1 MSICNGALF
10 RRNSDLKNWVVF
22 NYDPDC
28 NAYKLA
34 PFITDPSSDKR
45 LFNEWIGVRENELIS
60 DFEFM
65 RNTDF
70 DWSKY
75 GDTFGYTKAPKIIP
89 ISARQFWKNKT
100 TGILYE
106 IFSTDAH
113 YYEGV
118 IKGSVSMVD
127 RDRSDALGITPG
139 SDDYVDVITAT
150 ELYEGYEYVFDN
162 TAPGEGIITDGNCR
176 DGVWKNKNDGTLWKK
191 LRCYLARNGTSNS
204 SKYFDVFMYNTPLN
218 ALKYTKRT
226 IEMQEF
232 FDQHECVPKPLEE
245 LGKDK
250 QNDLDT
256 VMCNAHIKAQYMFDK
271 DYYEADMAYQVDL
284 TNMFAYKEKP
294 DICILLK
301 PTDGES
307 LTFGFVGNEPQS
319 FEQTLIT
326 FELWY
331 QDAIDYKIK
340 IEKASFGD
348 DNKEE

>member
-1 MSICNGALF
+1 MPICNGALY
-10 RRNSDLKNWVVF
+10 RRNSDLKEWVIF
-22 NYDPDC
+22 NHDPNC

-34 PFITDPSSDKR
+34 PFIREPSSDKR
-45 LFNEWIGVRENELIS
+45 FFDEWIGVREDELIS

-75 GDTFGYTKAPKIIP
+75 GDNFGYTKAPKIIP

-106 IFSTDAH
+106 IFSTDAN
-113 YYEGV
+113 YYEGFV
-118 IKGSVSMVD
+118 KGSVSIVD

-150 ELYEGYEYVFDN
+150 ELYNDYEYVFDN
-162 TAPGEGIITDGNCR
+162 TAPREGIITGLGGWERGD
-176 DGVWKNKNDGTLWKK
+176 VWKNKNDDTLWQI
-191 LRCYLARNGTSNS
+191 LRCFSTSNDTS
-204 SKYFDVFMYNTPLN
+204 DPSKYFDVFMYNTPLN

-226 IEMQEF
+226 IEMREF
-232 FDQHECVPKPLEE
+232 FDQHEVVRKPLE
-245 LGKDK
+245 KH
-250 QNDLDT
+250 DLDT
-256 VMCNAHIKAQYMFDK
+256 AMRNAHIKTQYMFDK
-271 DYYEADMAYQVDL
+271 DYYEANMAYRVDL
-284 TNMFAYKEKP
+284 TNMFAYKTNPE
-294 DICILLK
+294 ICILLK

-307 LTFGFVGNEPQS
+307 LTLGFVGNEPQS

-326 FELWY
+326 FELWC
-331 QDAIDYKIK
+331 QDAINYKVK